1 MRKQLIFRKVTWI
14 IFLLIPI
21 GLAACGGGEVEEVI
35 PTQEPAPPTAEP
47 AAEPTDVPPTPVPD
61 TAEEPVEEPSVP
73 GPAELQSAAVQIYAK
88 FESRGQLQT
97 NWTGSGT
104 IISADGLILTNAHV
118 ASPLSPGLAALYNEP
133 DFIFGDEPDVL
144 VVGLVE
150 SADLPPVETYLA
162 EVRAADGVLD
172 LAVIQIVETMDGEPV
187 DVAALNL
194 PFVSLGDSDT
204 LNLGDEIQVFGFPGA
219 GGETITFTRGDVSG
233 FESEERV
240 GTRAWI
246 KTDTTF
252 SPGNSG
258 GLGANQ
264 FGEIVG
270 VPSFTLEAAGG
281 SINRLRS
288 VNLAKPLIEAAQGGS
303 SYKSP
308 YVVAGTGSEKMELV
322 TWAEDFDSDTSC
334 AISPLSSY
342 AAGSP
347 AAVAVFQYKGMADGE
362 QFAVAW
368 FLDDEFLFA
377 DIASWEYGKSGD
389 CFSVYIHN
397 QGEPIDTGVYAVE
410 LYAGQDMDLVGSAD
424 VVVGGTAVPSKA
436 SSDGIQVDGV
446 ITDAD
451 SGKPIRDVAI
461 FVLNPGVDLDAW
473 VDNPTED
480 DVYTFAETS
489 AKGEF
494 ELPFLLER
502 NVEYPAVAYKE
513 GFQLN
518 DGFLLFEA
526 DDPAF
531 ITLDLQLSR

>member
-1 MRKQLIFRKVTWI
+1 MNLFKRVTLILIVVLIF
-14 IFLLIPI
+14 
-21 GLAACGGGEVEEVI
+21 GLTACGGGEVEEII
-35 PTQEPAPPTAEP
+35 PTPEP
-47 AAEPTDVPPTPVPD
+47 VPPTP
-61 TAEEPVEEPSVP
+61 EPVAEVEPTPEPEVEVDETPAEDTPTIP
-73 GPAELQSAAVQIYAK
+73 GPAELQSSAVQIYAK
-88 FESRGQLQT
+88 FETRGQLQT
-97 NWTGSGT
+97 SWTGSGT
-104 IISADGLILTNAHV
+104 IISPDGYILTNAHV

-133 DFIFGDEPDVL
+133 DFIFGDEPDAL

-150 SADLPPVETYLA
+150 SADLPPVETYIA

-172 LAVIQIVETMDGEPV
+172 LAVIQITQTIDGQPV
-187 DVAALNL
+187 DPASLNL
-194 PFVSLGDSDT
+194 PFVTLGDSDL

-219 GGETITFTRGDVSG
+219 GGDTITFTRGDVSG

-264 FGEIVG
+264 LGEIVG
-270 VPSFTLEAAGG
+270 VPSYTFEASGG

-288 VNLAKPLIEAAQGGS
+288 VNLAKPMIEAAQAGS

-308 YVVAGTGSEKMELV
+308 YVVEGTGSEKMELV

-334 AISPLSSY
+334 AINPVKSY
-342 AAGSP
+342 TAGSP

-377 DIASWEYGKSGD
+377 DIVSWEFGESGD

-397 QGEPIDTGVYAVE
+397 QGEPIDTGTYVVE
-410 LYAGQDMDLVGSAD
+410 LYAGQDLDLIGSSD
-424 VVVGGTAVPSKA
+424 VEVGGTAV
-436 SSDGIQVDGV
+436 SSSTSTTSGDGVQVDGI

-451 SGKPIRDVAI
+451 SGKPVRDAVV

-473 VDNPTED
+473 LDNPTED
-480 DVYTFAETS
+480 DVYDFAETN
-489 AKGEF
+489 ARGEF
-494 ELPFLLER
+494 ELPRPLER
-502 NVEYPAVAYKE
+502 GVEYPAMAGKE
-513 GFQLN
+513 GFQVN
-518 DGFLLFEA
+518 EGFLLFEA
-526 DDPAF
+526 DDPDLV
-531 ITLDLQLSR
+531 TLELQLTR